1 MTSHFVDAVRLV
13 TVREI
18 QARVRSKAFVVSA
31 AILVLAVVASVVIA
45 GIVGKATADD
55 TTPVAV
61 VDGVSL
67 RSDDGLAVTPT
78 RTVAQAERLV
88 RSGDVDAAIVP
99 SDDAIG
105 YEVIGLE
112 DAPTDVVQALS
123 VAPRVELLEPGALSA
138 GLVSAIGILF
148 GVVFFTSA
156 VTFGSSIAQSV
167 VEEKSTRVVE
177 ILMAA
182 IPARALLAGKV
193 LGSSIMA
200 FAQIIAI
207 AIAGAVALAVTGQTN
222 FFSMLGP
229 SVLWFV
235 GFFAVGFVLIAA
247 LFAASA
253 VLVSRQEDVG
263 SVTMPVML
271 LVMIPYILIVSAAD
285 DETIVGIMSYVPFSA
300 PIGMPMRIFLG
311 TAEWWEP
318 ILSLVVVAASVVVVV
333 AVGAR
338 IYENALLRT
347 GGWVTLAAASRGCPR
362 RRSGGAGPAGT
373 APPVRRVAGA
383 GAGRAA
389 ERTARRATGS
399 RGATCLRLR
408 GSAQRQAAASARS
421 RSRSRVRAARRPPA
435 PRDS

>member
-1 MTSHFVDAVRLV
+1 MNSSFLHAVQLV
-13 TVREI
+13 TAREI
-18 QARVRSKAFVVSA
+18 QARLRSKAFVVSA
-31 AILVLAVVASVVIA
+31 AILLVVVVASIVIG

-67 RSDDGLAVTPT
+67 ESTDAFDVTPT

-88 RSGDVDAAIVP
+88 RDGEVDAAIVP
-99 SDDAIG
+99 SDDALG
-105 YEVIGLE
+105 YSVVGLE
-112 DAPTDVVQALS
+112 DTPTDVVSALS
-123 VAPRVELLEPGALSA
+123 VTPSVELLDPGSLSA
-138 GLVSAIGILF
+138 GLVSAIGIMF
-148 GVVFFTSA
+148 GVVFFASA

-193 LGSSIMA
+193 LGNSIMA
-200 FAQIIAI
+200 FAQIVAI
-207 AIAGAVALAVTGQTN
+207 AIAGVVALAVTGQDNLFTL
-222 FFSMLGP
+222 LGP

-235 GFFAVGFVLIAA
+235 GFFAIGFVLIAS

-263 SVTMPVML
+263 SVTMPVMM
-271 LVMIPYILIVSAAD
+271 LVMIPYILIVVAAD
-285 DETIVGIMSYVPFSA
+285 DPTIVGIMSYVPFSA

-318 ILSLVVVAASVVVVV
+318 ILSLLVVAASVVVVV
-333 AVGAR
+333 VVGAR

-347 GGWVTLAAASRGCPR
+347 GG
-362 RRSGGAGPAGT
+362 
-373 APPVRRVAGA
+373 RVKLTEA
-383 GAGRAA
+383 
-389 ERTARRATGS
+389 
-399 RGATCLRLR
+399 LR
-408 GSAQRQAAASARS
+408 G
-421 RSRSRVRAARRPPA
+421 
-435 PRDS
+435 

>member
-31 AILVLAVVASVVIA
+31 AILVLAVVVSVVIA
-45 GIVGKATADD
+45 GIIGKATADD

-67 RSDDGLAVTPT
+67 QSTDGLDVTPT
-78 RTVAQAERLV
+78 TTVAQAERLV
-88 RSGDVDAAIVP
+88 RSGDVDAAVVP
-99 SDDAIG
+99 SDDTLG
-105 YEVIGLE
+105 YSVVGLE
-112 DAPTDVVQALS
+112 DTPTDVVGALS
-123 VAPRVELLEPGALSA
+123 VTPAVELLQPGTLSA

-207 AIAGAVALAVTGQTN
+207 AIAGAVALAVTGQDNLFTL
-222 FFSMLGP
+222 LGP

-285 DETIVGIMSYVPFSA
+285 NETIVGIMSYVPFSA

-318 ILSLVVVAASVVVVV
+318 ILSLLLVAASVVVVV

-338 IYENALLRT
+338 VYENALLRT
-347 GGWVTLAAASRGCPR
+347 GGRVKLTEAIRG
-362 RRSGGAGPAGT
+362 
-373 APPVRRVAGA
+373 
-383 GAGRAA
+383 
-389 ERTARRATGS
+389 
-399 RGATCLRLR
+399 
-408 GSAQRQAAASARS
+408 
-421 RSRSRVRAARRPPA
+421 
-435 PRDS
+435 

>member
-18 QARVRSKAFVVSA
+18 QARIRSKAFIVSA
-31 AILVLAVVASVVIA
+31 GILLVAVVASIVVG

-67 RSDDGLAVTPT
+67 QSTDGLDVTPT

-88 RSGDVDAAIVP
+88 RDGEVDAAVVP
-99 SDDAIG
+99 SDDALG
-105 YEVIGLE
+105 YAVVGLE
-112 DAPTDVVQALS
+112 DAPTDVVGALS
-123 VAPRVELLEPGALSA
+123 VAPSVELLDPGALPA
-138 GLVSAIGILF
+138 GLVSLIGIMF
-148 GVVFFTSA
+148 GVVFFASA

-193 LGSSIMA
+193 LGNSAMA
-200 FAQIIAI
+200 FAQIV
-207 AIAGAVALAVTGQTN
+207 AVAVAAVITMAVTGQDN
-222 FFSMLGP
+222 LFGLLGP

-263 SVTMPVML
+263 SVTMPVMM
-271 LVMIPYILIVSAAD
+271 LVMIPYLLIVVASD
-285 DETIVGIMSYVPFSA
+285 NETIVGIMSYVPFSA

-318 ILSLVVVAASVVVVV
+318 ILSLLIVAASVVVVV
-333 AVGAR
+333 VVGAR

-347 GGWVTLAAASRGCPR
+347 GGRVKLAEA
-362 RRSGGAGPAGT
+362 
-373 APPVRRVAGA
+373 
-383 GAGRAA
+383 
-389 ERTARRATGS
+389 
-399 RGATCLRLR
+399 LR
-408 GSAQRQAAASARS
+408 G
-421 RSRSRVRAARRPPA
+421 
-435 PRDS
+435 